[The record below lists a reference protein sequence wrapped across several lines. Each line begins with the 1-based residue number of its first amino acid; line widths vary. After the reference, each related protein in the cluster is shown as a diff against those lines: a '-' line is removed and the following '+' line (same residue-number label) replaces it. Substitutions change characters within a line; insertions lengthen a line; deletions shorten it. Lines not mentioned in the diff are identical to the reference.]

1 MRSEQ
6 TSGDL
11 VLGLVL
17 EVLRTERKQK
27 AVMLRSSV
35 CLQGAA
41 TARSQPLDGCALT
54 HLFNASMNPTKTCRY
69 WQRMYDSL
77 VGLRRL
83 VLLRT
88 YMIVSTFM
96 WSSLYL
102 RDILSQHYRPLHT
115 TMTHAVDMQT
125 RCTLVQCR
133 TPRERPF
140 APAAS
145 VVKYAFI
152 SANVPSAQSR
162 SNSGQ

>member
-1 MRSEQ
+1 MTVSQ
-6 TSGDL
+6 SVGSAQPAGPCGLLPALSL
-11 VLGLVL
+11 VL
-17 EVLRTERKQK
+17 RD
-27 AVMLRSSV
+27 
-35 CLQGAA
+35 
-41 TARSQPLDGCALT
+41 PL
-54 HLFNASMNPTKTCRY
+54 KTCRY

-133 TPRERPF
+133 TPREVRYLDSKADSFPRSIVFPGCNSFLYPCETPHGRPLSENNNLLYMF
-140 APAAS
+140 S
-145 VVKYAFI
+145 
-152 SANVPSAQSR
+152 SAR
-162 SNSGQ
+162 

>member
-1 MRSEQ
+1 MRNPPRPSPVREQ
-6 TSGDL
+6 QPPIHVL
-11 VLGLVL
+11 VRQVTQK
-17 EVLRTERKQK
+17 RTTRLHNTVHSRGKGGWEKQK
-27 AVMLRSSV
+27 TVMLRSSV

-102 RDILSQHYRPLHT
+102 RDILSQHNIHCVTKRGRGSSLDPCAT
-115 TMTHAVDMQT
+115 V
-125 RCTLVQCR
+125 
-133 TPRERPF
+133 
-140 APAAS
+140 
-145 VVKYAFI
+145 
-152 SANVPSAQSR
+152 
-162 SNSGQ
+162 